1 MKSKILGGIAAAA
14 MLSAGP
20 VLAQATP
27 QPAALVVAAPTA
39 SAAVLRTG
47 TEVPLRLLEQLT
59 TKEKQLR
66 AGTRFHLET
75 AEPLLVQGV
84 TVIPAGTPAEG
95 EITDVRNKGM
105 WGKSGKFSARLLYL
119 TVNGRQIRLG
129 GEFNDKGSAG
139 GAGAVAVSALV
150 FAPAGF
156 FMTGKSANMPAGTIV
171 KGFIDEDVPL
181 VLPATAA
188 AAQGAPMVVG
198 APSATPGRALAV
210 AGAGSVLD
218 PAHAACGQ
226 GGRC

>member
-1 MKSKILGGIAAAA
+1 MKAIILSGIAAGA
-14 MLSAGP
+14 MLCAGP
-20 VLAQATP
+20 VMAQASP
-27 QPAALVVAAPTA
+27 QAAALVVSAPTP

-47 TEVPLRLLEQLT
+47 TEVPLRLLEQLS

-66 AGTRFHLET
+66 VGARFHLET
-75 AEPLLVQGV
+75 AEPVIVQGV

-105 WGKSGKFSARLLYL
+105 WGKSGRFTARLLYL
-119 TVNGRQIRLG
+119 TVNGRRIRLG

-156 FMTGKSANMPAGTIV
+156 FMTGKSANLPAGTTV

-181 VLPATAA
+181 VLPATATQA
-188 AAQGAPMVVG
+188 AAPMVVG
-198 APSATPGRALAV
+198 APTTANAPALAV
-210 AGAGSVLD
+210 ASRGSVLN
-218 PAHAACGQ
+218 PAEAACGQ